1 MNKHK
6 LSIQGREGE
15 EGRKLNSILVQVF
28 ARGIRSTNGTLRSPP
43 PHRSTSKDGGK
54 RIVEGIKIKAD
65 FGALFDFLSETIV
78 TEFPEL
84 DIFEGQVSVVKR
96 EMHGSSKNA
105 NAPLRSPSVPFTLS
119 LRSS

>member
-1 MNKHK
+1 MNKLK

-15 EGRKLNSILVQVF
+15 EGRKVKAVFFVRVF
-28 ARGIRSTNGTLRSPP
+28 ARGIRSTNGTLRSPS
-43 PHRSTSKDGGK
+43 HRSTSKDGGK

-84 DIFEGQVSVVKR
+84 DIFEGQVRVVK
-96 EMHGSSKNA
+96 K
-105 NAPLRSPSVPFTLS
+105 
-119 LRSS
+119 

>member
-1 MNKHK
+1 MNKLK
-6 LSIQGREGE
+6 LSIQGRDGE
-15 EGRKLNSILVQVF
+15 DGRKVKAFFFVRVF

-43 PHRSTSKDGGK
+43 PPRSTSKDGGK

-84 DIFEGQVSVVKR
+84 DIFEGQVRVVKR
-96 EMHGSSKNA
+96 GKAWE
-105 NAPLRSPSVPFTLS
+105 F
-119 LRSS
+119 